1 MIFCEVAHVDADIF
15 HDLRCS
21 LETRGYHLGRVGSE
35 MTEDGLGD
43 LLAWKVGWDQKK
55 AHQKEVLK
63 VDRWLG

>member
-1 MIFCEVAHVDADIF
+1 MIFCEVAHVDPDIF

-43 LLAWKVGWDQKK
+43 LLAWKVG
-55 AHQKEVLK
+55 
-63 VDRWLG
+63 